1 MILTAI
7 NRIIVA
13 IQGKNTTEPITIAK
27 AQIIEFTWLATGQVI
42 QLFLA
47 FISMKLMTSVGPA
60 EYGKFILV
68 SSVAGVFALLF
79 FGPLEQGYIRFYFDY
94 TENPHHRTQYLKSLT
109 QILKLSNS
117 VFILVAFL
125 GLCTGIVFFKIDP
138 IFFITASLMVIIGSS
153 GSPIQGMMN
162 ALRLRKYSAIIQV
175 GEKII
180 VIVSLIALLN
190 LWKRNVDSIII
201 SVVMGTGIGLL
212 FRFIKYISQYNEVSA
227 SIENRMSDKYIFNEI
242 RNRMARY
249 CYPFVLWGGITW
261 LQLFGERWII
271 SFLLDSTQV
280 GKYGFASTLLN
291 STVVLAAT
299 ILAQFATPIVYKLYS
314 SQNENSRKR
323 GLKVIKILCWSTIIL
338 FSTFALIFFLYGA
351 EIIALFSLS
360 TFSIPT
366 ITLVTLCLG
375 IGLFYVTQALT
386 CIGLALHRPNIYLIP
401 KLTTA
406 GLSVIGYYF
415 GCKYFGITGVAG
427 VIVIVNSI
435 YYFLVNRSN
444 KILTRSSSGC

>member
-1 MILTAI
+1 
-7 NRIIVA
+7 
-13 IQGKNTTEPITIAK
+13 
-27 AQIIEFTWLATGQVI
+27 
-42 QLFLA
+42 
-47 FISMKLMTSVGPA
+47 
-60 EYGKFILV
+60 
-68 SSVAGVFALLF
+68 
-79 FGPLEQGYIRFYFDY
+79 
-94 TENPHHRTQYLKSLT
+94 
-109 QILKLSNS
+109 
-117 VFILVAFL
+117 
-125 GLCTGIVFFKIDP
+125 
-138 IFFITASLMVIIGSS
+138 MVIIGSS

-212 FRFIKYISQYNEVSA
+212 FRYIKYISQYNEVSA